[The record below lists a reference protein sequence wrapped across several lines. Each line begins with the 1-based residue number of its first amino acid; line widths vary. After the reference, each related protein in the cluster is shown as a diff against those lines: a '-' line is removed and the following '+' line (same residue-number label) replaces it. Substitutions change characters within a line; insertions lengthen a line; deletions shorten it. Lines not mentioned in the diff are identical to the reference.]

1 MARVTV
7 VDITSFADAS
17 AARIAEL
24 VEQSIAQRGVA
35 HVALTGGHTP
45 ELTYAALAD
54 PARPHRDRIDW
65 ARVQLYWGDERHVPP
80 DHPDSNFR
88 MAERTLVG
96 RIPIP
101 AANVHR
107 IRAELP
113 DARDAAAQ
121 YEHEV
126 PEVFDVMLL
135 GLGDD
140 CHIAS
145 IFPESEL
152 LSAWVARRES
162 EQGHASDSPAPLM
175 AKVAAVFAPHLDAW
189 RITLTP
195 PALLRSAAILML
207 VTGATKASAVAQ
219 AIDAPADM
227 TRYPG
232 QLLRDADDRVEWII
246 DTAAAN
252 ELASY

>member
-24 VEQSIAQRGVA
+24 IEQSIAQRGVA

-80 DHPDSNFR
+80 DHLDSNFG

-145 IFPESEL
+145 ICPESEL
-152 LSAWVARRES
+152 LSAWVGRRES
-162 EQGHASDSPAPLM
+162 EQG
-175 AKVAAVFAPHLDAW
+175 
-189 RITLTP
+189 
-195 PALLRSAAILML
+195 
-207 VTGATKASAVAQ
+207 
-219 AIDAPADM
+219 
-227 TRYPG
+227 YP
-232 QLLRDADDRVEWII
+232 
-246 DTAAAN
+246 
-252 ELASY
+252 S